1 MNQKERVLDYMK
13 KFGGITE
20 REASRKIAV
29 DRLGAR
35 IYDLKEEEYEIVS
48 EWITSKN
55 RYGQKV
61 RFKKYMLKQDKLEI
75 ANENHYSV
83 I

>member
-29 DRLGAR
+29 DRLSAR
-35 IYDLKEEEYEIVS
+35 IYDLKEDGYEIVT
-48 EWITSKN
+48 EWVKGKN